1 MTWLLALLAI
11 ELALTHHAVWKVH
24 PLPHILFINSD
35 CGTLTVEMLFRDS
48 WPLVQLLL
56 WGK

>member
-24 PLPHILFINSD
+24 PSASLLINIAVTV
-35 CGTLTVEMLFRDS
+35 GMLLTSMTGHSFSFCCMAR
-48 WPLVQLLL
+48 
-56 WGK
+56 